1 MSEVKNKKKK
11 SSIIQVSIGVLAV
24 ILAILIIIMMGI
36 VSDIQGTARIVNY
49 TGLVRGET
57 QRLIKLELSMQQEN
71 EMIHEIRTFIDG
83 LRNGNDELNLVR
95 LNDVDFQN
103 KMQELDDKFSDLYK
117 KIYLVRFKG
126 ARNTDIIPESEEFFV
141 ICDEATGL
149 AEKYSQK
156 KATSLSLLEK
166 YITADIVV
174 LMLLI
179 GYEFIKAIQYAAMNR
194 LLQRKVYLDD
204 ATGLPNKNKCEE
216 LLSEEEPDADT
227 GVCSFDLNNLRRIND
242 SRGHEAGDA
251 YIRRFAICLRASMPA
266 EQFVGRAGG
275 DEFLAVTHGLDR
287 EQMTQ
292 CLEKVRR
299 DMREESKVYPDTPLS
314 YAAGFALAGDFPRST
329 MRELFNCADKN
340 MYINKNHVK
349 REEAAAEKHQGYQ
362 LLKLLNQHGSN
373 FSDCL
378 YCDARMDT
386 YRAIR
391 SSENFFLASDGA
403 YSGAVEQIIEEQ
415 VEKSSQADIREGL
428 QISELQKK
436 MHTKKDVLEYEY
448 NIGKQGAYNRL
459 TLIPVDWDEDKK
471 LHHFLLAFETIRKT
485 SEGQT
490 GAKEQLQ
497 LYYEQLKQSILE
509 NDSYVDALLELSDVI
524 YTVNLTKDA
533 LERRIVLNGKEQ
545 KSRELFMDYPLP
557 CSYRDYCWE
566 YEKKITQETI
576 AGYCMTDNC
585 EKLRK
590 RFENGETNMSVEYC
604 AREDDGS
611 IRWVQKTVLMTR
623 MVVFDTEIL
632 AEVPM
637 IYAIILLQDTT
648 QRHERDEQEQAR
660 LQAAFNEMR
669 AESRA
674 KTNFLS
680 RMSHDI
686 RTPLNGI
693 IGLLK
698 IDETHFEDKELIQE
712 NHKKMKIAA
721 DYLLSLINDV
731 LQMSKIEEGHIV
743 LTHEYICLKD
753 LVYEIES
760 IITHRAA
767 DVQDGICTYRWTISD
782 TGIGMSPEFLSH
794 IFDPFSQEKTDARS
808 VYQGTGLGMAITK
821 GLIEQMNGSIEV
833 TSQVGVGSVFVI
845 TIPFEIAQEQKK
857 DEEIAEKYD
866 IRGLHLLAA
875 EDNELNAEII
885 EMLLTDDGAKVTVA
899 KNGRQAVEHFENN
912 PPGTFDAILMDV
924 MMPVMD
930 GIAATKAIRAMDR
943 ADAKTIPI
951 IAMTANAFEE
961 DAKRCLAAGMTAHL
975 AKPFQIE
982 DVEKTIVECCGK

>member
-1 MSEVKNKKKK
+1 MRS
-11 SSIIQVSIGVLAV
+11 
-24 ILAILIIIMMGI
+24 
-36 VSDIQGTARIVNY
+36 
-49 TGLVRGET
+49 
-57 QRLIKLELSMQQEN
+57 
-71 EMIHEIRTFIDG
+71 
-83 LRNGNDELNLVR
+83 
-95 LNDVDFQN
+95 
-103 KMQELDDKFSDLYK
+103 
-117 KIYLVRFKG
+117 
-126 ARNTDIIPESEEFFV
+126 FFV

-314 YAAGFALAGDFPRST
+314 YAAGFALAGDFPGST

-340 MYINKNHVK
+340 IYINKNHVK

-415 VEKSSQADIREGL
+415 IEKSCQADIREGL

-436 MHTKKDVLEYEY
+436 MHTKEDVLEYEY

-524 YTVNLTKDA
+524 YTVNLTKDV

-557 CSYRDYCWE
+557 CSYQDYCWE

-637 IYAIILLQDTT
+637 IYAIILLAGYHT
-648 QRHERDEQEQAR
+648 
-660 LQAAFNEMR
+660 
-669 AESRA
+669 
-674 KTNFLS
+674 
-680 RMSHDI
+680 
-686 RTPLNGI
+686 
-693 IGLLK
+693 
-698 IDETHFEDKELIQE
+698 ET
-712 NHKKMKIAA
+712 
-721 DYLLSLINDV
+721 
-731 LQMSKIEEGHIV
+731 
-743 LTHEYICLKD
+743 
-753 LVYEIES
+753 
-760 IITHRAA
+760 
-767 DVQDGICTYRWTISD
+767 
-782 TGIGMSPEFLSH
+782 
-794 IFDPFSQEKTDARS
+794 
-808 VYQGTGLGMAITK
+808 
-821 GLIEQMNGSIEV
+821 
-833 TSQVGVGSVFVI
+833 
-845 TIPFEIAQEQKK
+845 
-857 DEEIAEKYD
+857 
-866 IRGLHLLAA
+866 
-875 EDNELNAEII
+875 
-885 EMLLTDDGAKVTVA
+885 
-899 KNGRQAVEHFENN
+899 
-912 PPGTFDAILMDV
+912 
-924 MMPVMD
+924 
-930 GIAATKAIRAMDR
+930 
-943 ADAKTIPI
+943 
-951 IAMTANAFEE
+951 
-961 DAKRCLAAGMTAHL
+961 
-975 AKPFQIE
+975 
-982 DVEKTIVECCGK
+982 